1 VVRSDGRAGLRLVA
15 RSAPEYLHRAL
26 AEEDAA
32 SSVDAASSS
41 SSSSVASAPSAPRV
55 PGAVAAALAGAPL
68 PFAYTRGAASASASS
83 AGAKR
88 HSALD
93 VYLARAAGK
102 FPDVAQR
109 LVAGHFGAGDETSA
123 LVTVDWYS
131 GSDSFKGWA
140 SPAAYAAALLARLG
154 RGDEARDA
162 ARVALSRGP
171 WWSLDASNDDN
182 ADASASASSASS
194 SFLFLP
200 TGYVPMVTL
209 AGFGGRSA
217 SDIKAA
223 LADGGVVDPSARPAK
238 GTAARAMDAAEL
250 LLDSVVAEEAAWAD
264 VAAALAD
271 AYAQAGRP
279 ELSRFVGAQPR
290 G

>member
-1 VVRSDGRAGLRLVA
+1 M
-15 RSAPEYLHRAL
+15 
-26 AEEDAA
+26 
-32 SSVDAASSS
+32 
-41 SSSSVASAPSAPRV
+41 